1 MSPIASARRR
11 LVANAWGLACLTAA
25 LALPGQAGA
34 ADGDWPTR
42 QVTFLQPYAPGTAL
56 DAMTRYIAGQLGPQW
71 KVPIVVEHK
80 AGANGVIGTEAAAR
94 AAPDGQTFLFTG
106 PGYFTNE
113 LLVKKLP
120 YDPIRDFKPV
130 ARIASVMLVL
140 AVPKASPANSV
151 AELIALAKR
160 DPGKLSY
167 ASGGNGSSQHVSA
180 AVFAARTGIDVL
192 HVPYKTQA
200 QALTDTV
207 GGQVDFS
214 FVALAT
220 AASQLKAGNLKAL
233 AVTGPRRSQSL
244 PELPTIAEAGVPG
257 YEFFSFT
264 AVYAPAGTPDDI
276 VRRLS
281 DAIGSVVRTP
291 GFTELLRVQGI
302 ENDFADWRA
311 WGDAQVAERKSW
323 ADMMRAAGA
332 KAE

>member
-1 MSPIASARRR
+1 M
-11 LVANAWGLACLTAA
+11 
-25 LALPGQAGA
+25 
-34 ADGDWPTR
+34 
-42 QVTFLQPYAPGTAL
+42 
-56 DAMTRYIAGQLGPQW
+56 
-71 KVPIVVEHK
+71 
-80 AGANGVIGTEAAAR
+80 
-94 AAPDGQTFLFTG
+94 
-106 PGYFTNE
+106 
-113 LLVKKLP
+113 KKLP

-140 AVPKASPANSV
+140 AVPKTSPANSV
-151 AELIALAKR
+151 AELIALARR

-180 AVFAARTGIDVL
+180 ALFAARTGIDVL

-200 QALTDTV
+200 QALIDTV
-207 GGQVDFS
+207 GGRVDFG

-220 AASQLKAGNLKAL
+220 AASQIKAGNLKAL

-257 YEFFSFT
+257 YEFFSFS

-276 VRRLS
+276 VRRFS
-281 DAIGSVVRTP
+281 DAIGTVVRTP
-291 GFTELLRVQGI
+291 GFTELLRAQGI

-311 WGDAQVAERKSW
+311 WGNAQAAERKSW
-323 ADMMRAAGA
+323 ADMMRAAGV